1 MDFSHIIQTF
11 VTPPIPYFFIGILAA
26 FVKSDLEIPGP
37 IAKFISLYLLMA
49 IGFKGGAELHHSGL
63 NSNVVLIMIA
73 AMFLATIIPLYSF
86 FILKTKL
93 DVKNAAVL
101 AACYG
106 SVSAVTFITAI
117 GLLTE
122 MKIEY
127 GGEMIAAMALM
138 ESPSIIIGVWLVN
151 KFDKEKSDHDH
162 GHGWK
167 DIIQD
172 ALFNGSVIILIGSL
186 FIGYLSNV
194 KGTLV
199 MEPFTGAIFKGM
211 LAFFLIDLGVLAGK
225 RFKGL
230 TQAGYKIALFGIWMP
245 LLNACLALVIAKI
258 LNLDVGNA
266 FMLSVLGASA
276 SYIAV
281 PAAMRLAI
289 PEANPGIY
297 VPMTLAITFPFNVI
311 IGLPIYLEL
320 SKYFF
325 S

>member
-1 MDFSHIIQTF
+1 MDFTNILQTF
-11 VTPPIPYFFIGILAA
+11 ITPPIPYFFLGLIAA

-37 IAKFISLYLLMA
+37 VSKFISMYLLMA
-49 IGFKGGAELHHSGL
+49 IGFKGGVELHHSGL
-63 NSNVVLIMIA
+63 NGEVVLVLLC
-73 AMFLATIIPLYSF
+73 AMGMAILVPLYSF
-86 FILKTKL
+86 FILKKKL

-106 SVSAVTFITAI
+106 SVSAVTFITAS

-122 MKIEY
+122 LNIDY
-127 GGEMIAAMALM
+127 GGEMVAAMALM

-151 KFDKEKSDHDH
+151 KYKTGDEHDH

-167 DIIQD
+167 EIIHE
-172 ALFNGSVIILIGSL
+172 AFFNGSIFVLIGSL
-186 FIGYLSNV
+186 LIGYFSHE
-194 KGTLV
+194 KGMKV

-211 LAFFLIDLGVLAGK
+211 LAFFLIDMGVVAGK

-230 TQAGYKIALFGIWMP
+230 TDAGFKVIFFAIWMP
-245 LLNACLALVIAKI
+245 IINAFIGILLSKMMGLSQ
-258 LNLDVGNA
+258 GNA
-266 FMLSVLGASA
+266 FMFTVLCASA

-281 PAAMRLAI
+281 PAAMRLAV

-311 IGLPIYLEL
+311 VGLPIYLEIITR
-320 SKYFF
+320 FF
-325 S
+325 